1 MKTNYA
7 LRMAVLCL
15 LGTAAHGTMAA
26 DVKWGTPATYASETG
41 PIAANTPLAVGTLT
55 NIPIITSK
63 NILNTT
69 FYYVKLT
76 LTGGATFK
84 SDVDNAKRLVC
95 DYNGNSNFADDPSVL
110 VQVAAAGR
118 GEVTYQLSSGTLAAG
133 ATCKL
138 PDLEIYLNSGQKEY
152 GLQAFINYNTVEGST
167 TLTSNMP
174 LVTFAQALSVKA
186 EVVGAAS
193 KVTVDVRSPS
203 LGKGFVKGVAANYTA
218 VMPIGKISYENASNV
233 NVSKVAGTTVTVS
246 PAKPSDFI
254 NKFDIT
260 VSGLPIAAAAEVAG
274 QVRSGG
280 VFLATDDKCN
290 FYFSGGGA
298 APAVAGGPYTMVA
311 VSAGSVTLSVE
322 NIAVSLDD
330 KMPVV
335 CMVANGITSL
345 PKGTVKFS
353 VVATQ
358 ISPATPNTTVV
369 SNELSTFVKNGASV
383 KVLNIPGPTNA
394 VDTAFIRI
402 YNMSDAE
409 ATVYGTL
416 YNQGSTSVTG
426 EDTGGGTV
434 IGTENMVLGKVP
446 AKGVLVIS
454 PAPANSSTI
463 NLATLAG
470 VTSWDGKAWM
480 QVESDVQQLRVQAL
494 IRTGGMGG
502 VTVNAGERVKA
513 DGECVQR
520 SDEDVCR

>member
-95 DYNGNSNFADDPSVL
+95 DYDGGGAAGPQVL

-254 NKFDIT
+254 NKFYIT

-280 VFLATDDKCN
+280 VFLATDKNCN
-290 FYFSGGGA
+290 FYFSGVAAAA
-298 APAVAGGPYTMVA
+298 APPYTMVA

-322 NIAVSLDD
+322 NIAASLDGN
-330 KMPVV
+330 KPFV

-446 AKGVLVIS
+446 AKGVLVVS
-454 PAPANSSTI
+454 PAPANTSTI
-463 NLATLAG
+463 NLAALAG

-520 SDEDVCR
+520 SDEDVCE